1 MVGVQH
7 FFQRFLV
14 DLLVAV
20 VEFEVLI
27 SVVLEL
33 VEVGVAVLVNVGIAE
48 EIQMVTKLF
57 LYVINLSLGVLLGC
71 DIELAGRCL
80 ESICLR
86 CAATLGYDLVDAAL
100 NVRALDIVNLQQ
112 VLEDAFIRRF
122 RLVYKVLI
130 ANDVDGVQL

>member
-1 MVGVQH
+1 VVGVQH

-48 EIQMVTKLF
+48 EI
-57 LYVINLSLGVLLGC
+57 
-71 DIELAGRCL
+71 
-80 ESICLR
+80 
-86 CAATLGYDLVDAAL
+86 
-100 NVRALDIVNLQQ
+100 
-112 VLEDAFIRRF
+112 
-122 RLVYKVLI
+122 
-130 ANDVDGVQL
+130 